1 MKVIWYL
8 LRCPQGSE
16 AKYTERCTELA
27 AWDGL
32 QEVVCF
38 QYQRMMRYGSNW
50 HLEKRM
56 LLPGYIFLLGTET
69 MSLKEHHKGNWE
81 NVSLLSW
88 ESPYPR
94 KMCQSGNLIG
104 MSRGIMRDGILMVTS
119 GPLKGREELV
129 RRIDRHKRIAEIE
142 IPFGADN
149 RRVTVGLEIYKKVQA
164 KD

>member
-1 MKVIWYL
+1 MFH
-8 LRCPQGSE
+8 
-16 AKYTERCTELA
+16 
-27 AWDGL
+27 
-32 QEVVCF
+32 CF
-38 QYQRMMRYGSNW
+38 HG
-50 HLEKRM
+50 KA
-56 LLPGYIFLLGTET
+56 
-69 MSLKEHHKGNWE
+69 
-81 NVSLLSW
+81 
-88 ESPYPR
+88 PYPR